1 MRSTAATLFVS
12 LLALSLSVGAVSAQ
26 TVDGG
31 RGSLPLQV
39 PESYDGDSAV
49 PLVVTLHGYTSS
61 GAGIESYMQ
70 YGDLVDGYGFLLVS
84 PDGTRESGGD
94 NNRFWNASKACC
106 NFMDSTVD
114 DSAYVLAI
122 INAVKSEYN
131 VDPKRVYLIGHSNGG
146 FMAYRA
152 AYDHS
157 NTIAA
162 MVSLAGAASTVD
174 RAAPA
179 NPVHVLQIHGT
190 DDATI
195 GYEGREIGGNAYPG
209 AVATVERWAGY
220 NGCAGEGTAGGTRDL
235 ESEITGAE
243 TTATRYVSACTAGGS
258 SELWSIAGGS
268 HVPSLS
274 STFNREVIGWLFAH
288 PKP

>member
-1 MRSTAATLFVS
+1 MGATVSTLFVS
-12 LLALSLSVGAVSAQ
+12 LLALNFAVGAVSAQ

-31 RGSLPLQV
+31 RGALTLRV
-39 PESYDGDSAV
+39 PASYDGDRPV

-61 GAGIESYMQ
+61 GEGIEAYMK
-70 YGDLVDGYGFLLVS
+70 YGDLADSHGFLLVS

-114 DSAYVLAI
+114 DSAYVLAL

-157 NTIAA
+157 DTIAA
-162 MVSLAGAASTVD
+162 IVSLAGAASIVD
-174 RAAPA
+174 RSAPA

-195 GYEGREIGGNAYPG
+195 AYEGREIRGSAYPG

-220 NGCAGEGTAGGTRDL
+220 NGCAVEGTAGGTRDL
-235 ESEITGAE
+235 EGELSGAE
-243 TTATRYVSACTAGGS
+243 TTVTRYVTTCNVGGS
-258 SELWSIAGGS
+258 SELWSMAGGS